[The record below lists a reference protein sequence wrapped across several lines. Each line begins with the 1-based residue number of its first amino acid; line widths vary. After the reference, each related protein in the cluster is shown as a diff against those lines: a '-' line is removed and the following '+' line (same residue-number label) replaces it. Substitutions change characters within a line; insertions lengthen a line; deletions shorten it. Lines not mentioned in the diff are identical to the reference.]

1 MIFKFFVTDLD
12 HDHVR
17 GKKVV
22 TQIEVEAGVMIVI
35 TRMAVTVTLVTV
47 VILIA
52 TQIIVGVDV
61 GVKFV
66 VVRLV
71 RNRKIISQN
80 HLRMKVA
87 VCWPL
92 LY

>member
-1 MIFKFFVTDLD
+1 
-12 HDHVR
+12 
-17 GKKVV
+17 
-22 TQIEVEAGVMIVI
+22 MIVI

-52 TQIIVGVDV
+52 TQIIVGVEV
-61 GVKFV
+61 GVKVV

-87 VCWPL
+87 VRWPL

>member
-1 MIFKFFVTDLD
+1 MIFKSFVTDLD
-12 HDHVR
+12 RDHVR

-52 TQIIVGVDV
+52 TQIIVGVEV
-61 GVKFV
+61 GVKVV

-87 VCWPL
+87 VRWPL